1 MEIFEKIDG
10 AYKKFFSWVNSLDEW
25 KMYIAL
31 IMIWAIHHGIYFTLT
46 YFYPN
51 MVHGPDLHL
60 YRARADTILSGG
72 VLYRDVCTRTP
83 PLINYL
89 FIPVMLFGGS
99 NRVFQVYFSLF
110 NLFTA
115 LAIFLFF
122 KNVNRNKGFIMSFL
136 YLVSFLP
143 TWTAGY
149 HLSDEAILSFFL
161 VLPLLIVMK
170 FGKELGGVF
179 IAIGIW
185 IKMWTILILPF
196 FLIKLKNFKEM
207 IKQASLILGISMLIC
222 LPFAILAKGEFS
234 FFLKDYFLGRD
245 HQAGGGVL
253 WNYLPFLGIDLPGV
267 FYLSM
272 IGLATIFIIYHSY
285 KKNWSLWK
293 SFTIYFLIFFA
304 LYPKIRFVYFTMLIP
319 FLAYYASED
328 ARSMVKF
335 FIFYIPMG
343 ISSEI
348 FWLCPTLHEMPGI
361 IIPIALCI
369 LNIFFLL
376 EFAKDIWNR
385 EDEFHF

>member
-1 MEIFEKIDG
+1 MGIIEKIDG
-10 AYKKFFSWVNSLDEW
+10 AYKKFFSWINSLDEW

-31 IMIWAIHHGIYFTLT
+31 IMIWAVHHGIYFTLT

-72 VLYRDVCTRTP
+72 LLYRDVCTRTP

-89 FIPVMLFGGS
+89 FVPVMLFGGS
-99 NRVFQVYFSLF
+99 NRAFQFYFSLF

-122 KNVNRNKGFIMSFL
+122 KNVNRNRGFIMSFL

-149 HLSDEAILSFFL
+149 HLSDEVILSFFL

-170 FGKELGGVF
+170 FRKEICGVA
-179 IAIGIW
+179 IAIGVW
-185 IKMWTILILPF
+185 IKMWAILILPF

-207 IKQASLILGISMLIC
+207 IKQALLISLISMFIC
-222 LPFAILAKGEFS
+222 LPFLILAREKFF
-234 FFLKDYFLGRD
+234 FFLKDYFLGRE
-245 HQAGGGVL
+245 HPAGGGVL
-253 WNYLPFLGIDLPGV
+253 WNYLPFLGIDPPGT

-272 IGLATIFIIYHSY
+272 IGLATIFIIYYSY

-304 LYPKIRFVYFTMLIP
+304 LYPKIWFVYFTMLIP
-319 FLAYYASED
+319 FLAYYASRD
-328 ARSMVKF
+328 TKFMIRF
-335 FIFYIPMG
+335 FIFYIPLG
-343 ISSEI
+343 ISDEI
-348 FWLCPTLHEMPGI
+348 LCRYPTLHEMPGI

-369 LNIFFLL
+369 FNIFFLL
-376 EFAKDIWNR
+376 VFAKDIWNR